1 MSGHSKWH
9 NIQAKKGKADAARGK
24 VFTKLG
30 REILLA
36 VKAGGPDPTSNSK
49 LKDVIAKCKAN
60 NMPNDTINNSIR
72 KASGEGSDKV
82 YEEIIYEGYGPNGVA
97 LIVEASTDNRNRTAA
112 DVRHVFDKA
121 GGNLGTTGC
130 VSYMFNKKGVI
141 VIDKSSTSMTE
152 DELMMLAL
160 DNGAEDF
167 KSDDECYE
175 ITTAPEDFSKVR
187 EALEKEGLEFIEA
200 EVQMV
205 PSNTI
210 ELSDEGAEKMERL
223 IDNLNDLD
231 DVMNVYHNWAE

>member
-1 MSGHSKWH
+1 
-9 NIQAKKGKADAARGK
+9 
-24 VFTKLG
+24 
-30 REILLA
+30 
-36 VKAGGPDPTSNSK
+36 
-49 LKDVIAKCKAN
+49 
-60 NMPNDTINNSIR
+60 
-72 KASGEGSDKV
+72 
-82 YEEIIYEGYGPNGVA
+82 
-97 LIVEASTDNRNRTAA
+97 
-112 DVRHVFDKA
+112 
-121 GGNLGTTGC
+121 
-130 VSYMFNKKGVI
+130 MFNKKGVI

-187 EALEKEGLEFIEA
+187 EALEKEGLEFVEA

-205 PSNTI
+205 PSTTI